1 MRNIKAAFK
10 RTRFPILAVDDLL
23 FKLKNAKSF
32 TNLDQTAA
40 FYQKISIFQWEDR
53 LKWFERF
60 ISGWNSAP
68 E

>member
-10 RTRFPILAVDDLL
+10 RTRFPILVVDDLL

-40 FYQKISIFQWEDR
+40 FYQKISIFQ
-53 LKWFERF
+53 
-60 ISGWNSAP
+60 
-68 E
+68 